1 MKTTMQELVA
11 LEKQAWTVYCQVQ
24 GSKCMKRGEF
34 MSMGAKELKAIIQ
47 LYTGIFRQAPTSP
60 DERRMWQQINKIA
73 TDIGLRFAE
82 LGIKH
87 QIVREDNLS
96 LYITDGKWC
105 GCSITIAHRG
115 EWVDSFDWST
125 ETKRRWQS
133 IIDEI
138 IAAELN

>member
-1 MKTTMQELVA
+1 MKTTIQELVA

-34 MSMGAKELKAIIQ
+34 MAFSDKELKAIIQ
-47 LYTGIFRQAPTSP
+47 LYTGLLRQAPAEP
-60 DERRMWQQINKIA
+60 AAKLMWQQINKIA

-125 ETKRRWQS
+125 DQKRQWQA
-133 IIDEI
+133 IADEI
-138 IAAELN
+138 IAAEIN